1 MIHGNILQNIRLDD
15 GGMPKYRQ
23 LQIEI
28 ARLIRED
35 ILLPQT
41 QLPSEHEFRT
51 ELGVSRTTIRQAFQ
65 LLEEKNLIHRVQGR
79 GTFIGAVPTE
89 KNMRPRKKDM
99 HMIGVLVPNITNQIY
114 PGIIRGIEANA
125 YEKDAVVFAASSGG
139 SRDREYQ
146 LITELINR
154 SIDGLILEPL
164 HSGLENDSSRT
175 AGLLNGLNIP
185 VIIINNDIPQFTCS
199 KIMLDDTGGARS
211 AVQHIIAFGHKR
223 IAYIYKNTV
232 KAALDRRLGYMQ
244 ALKDA
249 GIPHDE
255 SIEFSFGEE
264 EERIDTGYRLTKTI
278 LEHPEWGITAVFY
291 YNDDLAL
298 QGMDAALDMNVQVP
312 ADLSIVG
319 YDDIPRSAPRK
330 LSTVSHP
337 QILVG
342 RWALDLLFEYF
353 DHHVHHYRLITISSE
368 IIRRNTV
375 AAPSR

>member
-1 MIHGNILQNIRLDD
+1 MTQNNVLQNIRLDD
-15 GGMPKYRQ
+15 GGMPKYKQ

-28 ARLIRED
+28 TRLIRED

-41 QLPSEHEFRT
+41 RLPSEHEFRT
-51 ELGVSRTTIRQAFQ
+51 QLGVSRTTIRQAFQ
-65 LLEEKNLIHRVQGR
+65 LLEEKNLIHRVQGH
-79 GTFIGAVPTE
+79 GTFIGAMPTE
-89 KNMRPRKKDM
+89 KNTWPGKKNMR
-99 HMIGVLVPNITNQIY
+99 MIGVLVPNITNQIY
-114 PGIIRGIEANA
+114 PGIIRGIEENA

-175 AGLLNGLNIP
+175 EGLLNSLNIP
-185 VIIINNDIPQFTCS
+185 VIIINNDIPQFKCS
-199 KIMLDDTGGARS
+199 KIMLDDIGGARS

-232 KAALDRRLGYMQ
+232 KAALDRRMGYIQ

-249 GIPHDE
+249 GIKHDE

-264 EERIDTGYRLTKTI
+264 EERIDTGYQITKNI
-278 LEHPEWGITAVFY
+278 LEHPEWGISAIFY

-298 QGMDAALDMNVQVP
+298 QGMDAALDMNAQIP
-312 ADLSIVG
+312 KDLSIVG
-319 YDDIPRSAPRK
+319 YDDIPRSALRK

-337 QILVG
+337 QILIG

-353 DHHVHHYRLITISSE
+353 DHLVHYCRVINISSE